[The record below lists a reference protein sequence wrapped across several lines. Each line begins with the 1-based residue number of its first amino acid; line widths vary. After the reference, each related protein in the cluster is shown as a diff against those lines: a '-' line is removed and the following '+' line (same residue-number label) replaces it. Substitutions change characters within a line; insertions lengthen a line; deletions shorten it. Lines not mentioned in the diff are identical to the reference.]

1 MNIVYRPVR
10 LINREV
16 LDTFRSIPVS
26 EKPDGTR
33 IVDKRLLTHDKDIL
47 ATAGRNAEIL
57 SAAFNDLTKA
67 FAAGNRFRLIVPI
80 NSYSLASG
88 ECATLIVRAM
98 KELDESLR
106 DAVIAEF
113 VDLPKSLNLDMLGD
127 LTVPVLPFFDKYL
140 AEPRPISSTDSFT
153 MYSNCNY
160 FGVSLNLEAF
170 EETGDQALALL
181 TEFWAEATKS
191 RLKVVIEGISDQA
204 LIDKAQQ
211 YEVFALDGPIIAP
224 DQETMA

>member
-1 MNIVYRPVR
+1 
-10 LINREV
+10 
-16 LDTFRSIPVS
+16 
-26 EKPDGTR
+26 
-33 IVDKRLLTHDKDIL
+33 
-47 ATAGRNAEIL
+47 
-57 SAAFNDLTKA
+57 
-67 FAAGNRFRLIVPI
+67 
-80 NSYSLASG
+80 
-88 ECATLIVRAM
+88 
-98 KELDESLR
+98 
-106 DAVIAEF
+106 
-113 VDLPKSLNLDMLGD
+113 
-127 LTVPVLPFFDKYL
+127 
-140 AEPRPISSTDSFT
+140 